1 MKNMDCCRGLK
12 LTHILFYTGLALML
26 LSVLIGSAMDA
37 ELFMV
42 VLGAVGFIAAI
53 GGLFCGLIYVRCPKC
68 SGSLMP
74 GGRVPSALPKFCPH
88 CGKEM

>member
-1 MKNMDCCRGLK
+1 
-12 LTHILFYTGLALML
+12 ML
-26 LSVLIGSAMDA
+26 LSVLIGAAVDA

-68 SGSLMP
+68 SGSLMA

-88 CGKEM
+88 CGKEL